1 MQLFLGYYLPFYLP
15 NSPKNQ
21 NFLKMKISSGDIIIL
36 HLCIKNYIQSNDV
49 RFLRFGARQMD
60 GQTDRKSDIQR
71 WLPHLKIQNPNIPVK
86 RMVKKTLVSPN
97 KVLHKKGARTTS
109 YMHRTRTTKIN

>member
-1 MQLFLGYYLPFYLP
+1 MKK
-15 NSPKNQ
+15 SP
-21 NFLKMKISSGDIIIL
+21 GDIIFL
-36 HLCIKNYIQSNDV
+36 HVYQKLQSNDA

-97 KVLHKKGARTTS
+97 KVLHKGARATCTEPGLQ
-109 YMHRTRTTKIN
+109 K